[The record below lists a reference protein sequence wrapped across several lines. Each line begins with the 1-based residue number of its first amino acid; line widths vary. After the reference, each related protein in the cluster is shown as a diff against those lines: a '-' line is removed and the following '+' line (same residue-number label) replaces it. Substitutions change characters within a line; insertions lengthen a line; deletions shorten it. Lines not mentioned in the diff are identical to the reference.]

1 MLLST
6 FLVQWWFYYVFRNSL
21 DSQYFQIRWFL
32 KLWWIQAWSSDA
44 IKNPIPHI
52 CYLDFSRIG
61 IHNYPFLAWSLLHTK
76 IPFWKLN
83 EDFKNQNLNF
93 YYPML
98 KLRRNCTNFL
108 HLLKIYDRSIN
119 VCLFRNFIN
128 AEILKIS
135 QNMRVNMIYLK

>member
-1 MLLST
+1 MLIILLST
-6 FLVQWWFYYVFRNSL
+6 FHVWWWFYYVFCNSL
-21 DSQYFQIRWFL
+21 HSSQYFQIRWFL

-61 IHNYPFLAWSLLHTK
+61 IRNYPFLAWSLLHTK

-108 HLLKIYDRSIN
+108 HLLKIYDQSIN
-119 VCLFRNFIN
+119 VCLFRNVI
-128 AEILKIS
+128 IS
-135 QNMRVNMIYLK
+135 EKFWKLVRIWE

>member
-6 FLVQWWFYYVFRNSL
+6 FLVQWWFYYVFCNSL
-21 DSQYFQIRWFL
+21 DSQCFWIQWFL
-32 KLWWIQAWSSDA
+32 KLWWIRDWSSDA
-44 IKNPIPHI
+44 KNSIPH
-52 CYLDFSRIG
+52 LGSFDFSRIG
-61 IHNYPFLAWSLLHTK
+61 IRNYPFLAWSLLHTK

-119 VCLFRNFIN
+119 VCLFKNVI
-128 AEILKIS
+128 IS
-135 QNMRVNMIYLK
+135 EKFWKLARI